1 MTLRS
6 RLGRGAIVATVLALV
21 PAQSALAATDT
32 SATTVV
38 HTSPSDQIGGLPAS
52 SLDGTV
58 DYLPNAA
65 AATALTAGAMTR
77 AATTSATA
85 THTQATGY
93 DISWPQCGNALPPAS
108 DISIVGVDDG
118 HPFSQNPC
126 LTQELAWAQG
136 AKQQGL
142 YMVLDSP
149 VGWTSAHV
157 LEYAYHGPAGD
168 CTATEY
174 ECLSFNWGYNAANAD
189 VQYATSQGATSD
201 NWWLD
206 VEVPS
211 SGSVNPPGA
220 DCYVANFWI
229 CDKTANATIV
239 LAATAA
245 LEAQGKHV
253 GVYST
258 KTQWQTITG
267 GLPLGLPTWIAGYD
281 YAPATYCDPQNAS
294 TYWFALGVPRMV
306 QSLPTTYD
314 PDTDC

>member
-6 RLGRGAIVATVLALV
+6 RLGRGAVLGAVLALL
-21 PAQSALAATDT
+21 PAQAALAATDST
-32 SATTVV
+32 TPTVV
-38 HTSPSDQIGGLPAS
+38 TTSPSDQIGGLPSS

-58 DYLPNAA
+58 AYLPQG
-65 AATALTAGAMTR
+65 AGSPSASAMTR
-77 AATTSATA
+77 AATGASQSA
-85 THTQATGY
+85 ATGY
-93 DISWPQCGNALPPAS
+93 DVSWPQCGGAMPPTS
-108 DISIVGVDDG
+108 DIAIVGVDDG

-136 AKQQGL
+136 ARQQGQ

-174 ECLSFNWGYNAANAD
+174 ACLSFNWGYNAANAD
-189 VQYATSQGATSD
+189 LQYAAAEGATSD

-211 SGSVNPPGA
+211 SGSVNPSGA
-220 DCYVANFWI
+220 NCYVANFWI
-229 CDKTANATIV
+229 CDTTANSVII
-239 LAATAA
+239 LAAVAV
-245 LEAQGKHV
+245 LEAHGKHV

-258 KTQWQTITG
+258 KTQWQEITG
-267 GLPLGLPTWIAGYD
+267 GLILGLPTWIAGYD
-281 YAPATYCDPQNAS
+281 DAPATYCTPANAA
-294 TYWFALGVPRMV
+294 TYWFALGVPRLV
-306 QSLPTTYD
+306 QSIPTTYD